1 MFANSNFYIYAMLLL
16 RCADLFLHSR
26 PKAYLAHAKDLRQIS
41 VKNWLLLAKRD
52 FRFLLNQIKHQS
64 FSQIIT
70 EQIASKERLC
80 QVVQRL
86 LCNSIKDCLKGI
98 GALWSIWNTKP
109 KRQKFNCSVWR
120 LITDSHE
127 NATEDYFINYLQTNN

>member
-1 MFANSNFYIYAMLLL
+1 MSQLVIPQAKYSSYHHHQFTFINYNFLPSSLHCVQTISKKSQRMFANSNFYIYAMLLL

-26 PKAYLAHAKDLRQIS
+26 PKVYLAHAKDLRQIS

-80 QVVQRL
+80 QVV
-86 LCNSIKDCLKGI
+86 
-98 GALWSIWNTKP
+98 
-109 KRQKFNCSVWR
+109 
-120 LITDSHE
+120 
-127 NATEDYFINYLQTNN
+127 